1 MRCASCNETL
11 SDYEATRK
19 DLHLE
24 FISLCNTC
32 LFSSDME
39 DVLLLDRID
48 LKHHA
53 DDLSRFEDEGLV
65 DYTLDDPTQPGG
77 SDDL

>member
-1 MRCASCNETL
+1 
-11 SDYEATRK
+11 
-19 DLHLE
+19 
-24 FISLCNTC
+24 
-32 LFSSDME
+32 ME

-53 DDLSRFEDEGLV
+53 DDLSRFGDEGLV